1 MISVQTIINAPIE
14 IVWKLWTLPEH
25 ILKWNSPSLEWH
37 TTLAENDL
45 KINGQFKYAMQAKDQ
60 SAGFDFEGV
69 YTNINVFSLIEYK
82 LFDNRTGSILFE
94 ENSNGVKI
102 TETFEPNNE
111 DSKDMQKQWCQAV
124 IDNFKAYAEL
134 NETTINN

>member
-45 KINGQFKYAMQAKDQ
+45 KNNGQFKYTMQTKDQ

-94 ENSNGVKI
+94 ENNNGVKI
-102 TETFEPNNE
+102 TETFEPNNQ